1 MHNPTHNPN
10 NLSEDEIAELSKHI
24 EEEWTK
30 IKSFGLSC
38 GYLSIKK
45 DGNIRGKGDPNS
57 LFDKY
62 EESLK

>member
-1 MHNPTHNPN
+1 MNTTKNNPN